1 MTKIRIYGA
10 GNKLEKKISAPDNV
24 RVIQCSWNE
33 RGEVDEISFQFD
45 GSGMDLVDLE
55 NEHPRRVGFTVPES
69 HDEVEDEEDE
79 VDVED

>member
-1 MTKIRIYGA
+1 M
-10 GNKLEKKISAPDNV
+10 KKITITGKKGRVLTSIKMPDDS
-24 RVIQCSWNE
+24 RVCQVSWNE

-55 NEHPRRVGFTVPES
+55 NEHPRLVGFTAPEH

-79 VDVED
+79 VDDED